1 MGEADKKAINQKIEK
16 GEKEEKKSLRK
27 RQKELLKKEKISFFA
42 DFKKFITKG
51 NVLDLAVAVVIS
63 TAFNAIVNGLV
74 KNIITPVV
82 TYLTS
87 GVSIDEWEYIL
98 REEVLNAETGAVE
111 VAKISIQY
119 GLWLQA
125 IVDFFIIALSVFA
138 AVRIIRKAE
147 RKLNAKEI
155 AKKEAEE
162 AKKKAEED
170 AKAAEAKAAAD
181 AAAAEEKA
189 IRDEFYANVRE
200 QAVLLREIRDNL
212 KKQFAEK
219 GKGLKKSF
227 LFSIMFSR
235 IKLYKCAKMCYNEI
249 KFPRKERRDDAT

>member
-1 MGEADKKAINQKIEK
+1 MGSEDKKVIDQKIKEA
-16 GEKEEKKSLRK
+16 EREEKKALRK
-27 RQKELLKKEKISFFA
+27 RQRELLKKEKVSFFA

-82 TYLTS
+82 TYFTS
-87 GVSIDEWEYIL
+87 GVSIDEWKYVL
-98 REEVLNAETGAVE
+98 QEEVVVDEVVEKAEIA
-111 VAKISIQY
+111 IQY

-125 IVDFFIIALSVFA
+125 ILDFFIIALSVFV

-147 RKLNAKEI
+147 RALNAKEI

-162 AKKKAEED
+162 AAKKAEED

-181 AAAAEEKA
+181 AAAAAEQA

-200 QAVLLREIRDNL
+200 QALLLREIRDNL
-212 KKQFAEK
+212 KK
-219 GKGLKKSF
+219 
-227 LFSIMFSR
+227 
-235 IKLYKCAKMCYNEI
+235 
-249 KFPRKERRDDAT
+249 